1 LLHAYRRTDAL
12 ILNAFELV
20 VSDFICRMTAEG
32 LAQYLWPQQAAD
44 VIGAKRGTAIWANA
58 HSCLVSGCLQI
69 NKVEFSPLAWHNT
82 VATQPGGTLNGRRMT
97 AGSALDREALRRK
110 SAPLLLCERARTA
123 ADSIAFRSKHLGLY
137 RERSWRDYAA
147 LVASTARAFAILG
160 IEQRDRVAI
169 MGDTCEE
176 WVICDLGAQSLGAIV
191 YGIYPTASASEVEYQ
206 MRDGGAVLFIAENQ
220 EYVDKILPFADELH
234 ELKWIVVIDDTAM
247 FGYAHPK
254 LRSYRALLA
263 AAGEPDVP
271 WFEQQAA
278 RLDPGAPAFI
288 VYTSGTTG
296 PPKGAL
302 VAHGKHLAAAA
313 NVVDHYPTL
322 TQKEH
327 RTVGYLPLCHVLG
340 RDVAVTLP
348 LISHLVPHFGEYSE
362 DLPTTLFETAPTV
375 FFTVPRY
382 LQKFAAQVL
391 LGIHNSS
398 GLKRASAS
406 VAMRLARP
414 HAQRRWSGEIG
425 VAQKA
430 LYRAC
435 RAGVFVPILN
445 KLGLDRLEL
454 VVCAGAPLP
463 LETMALWQMLGVNVV
478 EMYGQT
484 ETAGGIICGQ
494 RGPFPRPGDV
504 GTVPAGWQ
512 VKLASDGE
520 VLVNSP
526 DLFECYWNNPEAT
539 RAIKGEDGWLRT
551 GDVGEW
557 RTGALRLVD
566 RARDF
571 IVTSGGKT
579 ISPSFIE
586 NILRTS
592 PYVAEAIVFGHAR
605 KYLTALIEIEPDTVA
620 DWARSHDVPYTGFTS
635 LANSPDVLRLIGAEI
650 DRANGDLSRTE
661 QIKAFRI
668 LPKALDPEQEGEPI
682 TPTRK
687 VKRDLMY
694 ERFKSLVEDMYDDR
708 EQRLIAES
716 AVEVV

>member
-1 LLHAYRRTDAL
+1 MIARP
-12 ILNAFELV
+12 
-20 VSDFICRMTAEG
+20 S
-32 LAQYLWPQQAAD
+32 
-44 VIGAKRGTAIWANA
+44 
-58 HSCLVSGCLQI
+58 
-69 NKVEFSPLAWHNT
+69 
-82 VATQPGGTLNGRRMT
+82 
-97 AGSALDREALRRK
+97 LDRDALRRK

-123 ADSIAFRSKHLGLY
+123 VDSVAFRSKHLGLY
-137 RERSWRDYAA
+137 RERTWRDYAA
-147 LVASTARAFAILG
+147 LVGRAARAFATLG
-160 IEQRDRVAI
+160 VQRGERVAI

-176 WVICDLGAQSLGAIV
+176 WVICDLAAQVLGAIV
-191 YGIYPTASASEVEYQ
+191 YGIYPTASPSEVEYQ

-220 EYVDKILPFADELH
+220 EYVDKILPFADELR
-234 ELKWIVVIDDTAM
+234 ELKWVAVIDDTAM
-247 FGYAHPK
+247 FGYEHPK
-254 LRSYRALLA
+254 LRSYRTLLA
-263 AAGEPDVP
+263 AAGEADVP
-271 WFEQQAA
+271 WLEQQAA
-278 RLDPGAPAFI
+278 RLDSEAPAFI

-302 VAHGKHLAAAA
+302 VTHGKHLAAAA
-313 NVVDHYPTL
+313 NVIDHYPTL

-348 LISHLVPHFGEYSE
+348 LISHLVPHFGEHSE
-362 DLPTTLFETAPTV
+362 DLPTTLFESAPTV
-375 FFTVPRY
+375 LFTVPRY
-382 LQKFAAQVL
+382 LQKFASQVL

-406 VAMRLARP
+406 VAMRFARQ
-414 HAQRRWSGEIG
+414 HAQRRWSGETG
-425 VAQKA
+425 FAREA

-454 VVCAGAPLP
+454 VICAGAPLP
-463 LETMALWQMLGVNVV
+463 RETMALWQMLGVNVV

-520 VLVNSP
+520 VLVTSP
-526 DLFECYWNNPEAT
+526 DLFECYWNNQEAT
-539 RAIKGEDGWLRT
+539 RAIKGEDGWLHT

-557 RTGALRLVD
+557 RAKALRLVD

-592 PYVAEAIVFGHAR
+592 PYVAEAIVFGHGR
-605 KYLTALIEIEPDTVA
+605 KYLTALIEIDADTVA
-620 DWARSHDVPYTGFTS
+620 DWARTHDVSYTGFTS
-635 LANSPDVLRLIGAEI
+635 LATSADVVRLIGAEI
-650 DRANGDLSRTE
+650 DRAPGDLSRAE

-687 VKRDLMY
+687 IKRDLMY
-694 ERFKSLVEDMYDDR
+694 DRFKSLVEDMYDDR

-716 AVEVV
+716 AAEVV